1 MTNEG
6 DLRFNSRRHGYMVAL
21 GSCFLRFAFDAREM
35 G

>member
-1 MTNEG
+1 MAYGG
-6 DLRFNSRRHGYMVAL
+6 DLRFNSRRHGYRVAL